1 MLRGISAA
9 TVAAALLA
17 GCEPTHLYV
26 TSATVVGVDAGVNTQ
41 QTAGH
46 LIVGYDRKFAAV
58 VPKSVQRADGK
69 GKEAMAALS
78 CTETEVTG
86 IFLTGFTEYL
96 ATGDAAKQF
105 AENLGRPD
113 RQALEGKRFFEC
125 AEENK

>member
-1 MLRGISAA
+1 MLKRLSAA
-9 TVAAALLA
+9 TMGVALLA

-26 TSATVVGVDAGVNTQ
+26 VHTTVVGVDAGVNTQ

-58 VPKSVQRADGK
+58 VPKSVARDDG

-78 CTETEVTG
+78 CSETEVSG

-96 ATGDAAKQF
+96 ATGEAAKEF
-105 AENLGRPD
+105 AARLGRSD